1 MSGFIRVTGMVAM
14 LALATAAPARTSH
27 EATGSVDPKA
37 FIKEAAVGG
46 MAEVRLGKLAQERA
60 SSDDVKDFG
69 KRMVEDHTKVNQDL
83 QALAAQKKVELPTD
97 LDAKH
102 QALYDRLSKL
112 SGEAF
117 DRAYMQEM
125 LADHRT
131 DVAAFKK
138 ASSSSDPDV
147 QAFASRSL
155 PTLEEHLA
163 LAERVHGGVA
173 STGMHRQREQR

>member
-1 MSGFIRVTGMVAM
+1 MVAM
-14 LALATAAPARTSH
+14 LALATVAPARTSP
-27 EATGSVDPKA
+27 ESTGSTDAKA

-46 MAEVRLGKLAQERA
+46 MAEVQLGKLAQERG
-60 SSDDVKDFG
+60 SSQDVKDFG

-83 QALAAQKKVELPTD
+83 QALAAQKKVDVPTD
-97 LDAKH
+97 VDAKH
-102 QALYDRLSKL
+102 KATYDRLSKM

-125 LADHRT
+125 LNDHRS

-138 ASSSSDPDV
+138 ASSSGDPDV

-155 PTLEEHLA
+155 PTLEQHLSQ
-163 LAERVHGGVA
+163 AERVHGDVA
-173 STGMHRQREQR
+173 STGMHRQREER